1 MTWDMCSP
9 EEIERFKVT
18 HPAEIER
25 ILRSVMGK
33 RSLVTACSEN
43 NRDFLV
49 TTLIKVDP
57 DARALYFGAGPDPAI
72 DRALMASAEVAFNT
86 AHDQVRVLFKTP
98 ALTQVELDGERVLR
112 AEFPRELLRFQR
124 REYYRLPTPMSQPVK
139 CLMDVDGILLD
150 TVVLDISIGGLGVL
164 AYSQE
169 AKLKEGDVCHGC
181 RLSLPGAGNFIVS
194 LRVRAVYEQ
203 VMKNGI
209 ATRRV
214 GCQFIDLPASVET
227 DIQRYIIRVE
237 RERRQTLGQ

>member
-1 MTWDMCSP
+1 MTMDIGSP
-9 EEIERFKVT
+9 EEMERFKIT

-57 DARALYFGAGPDPAI
+57 DGHAVYFGAGPDPAI
-72 DRALMASAEVAFNT
+72 DQALMASAEVAFNT

-98 ALTQVELDGERVLR
+98 SLSQVVLDGERVLR
-112 AEFPRELLRFQR
+112 AELPKEVLRIQR
-124 REYYRLPTPMSQPVK
+124 REYYRLPTPMTHPVK
-139 CLMDVDGILLD
+139 CMIDVDGFMLD

-181 RLSLPGAGNFIVS
+181 RLSLPNAGNFVVS
-194 LRVRAVYEQ
+194 LRIRAVYEQ

-237 RERRQTLGQ
+237 RERRLNMAQ